1 MGCDGCRCNLR
12 ARVSIIGVE
21 TFVHSSVG
29 YDCPTIDI
37 SFPSFC
43 CCGDV
48 DVL

>member
-1 MGCDGCRCNLR
+1 MGCEGWRCNLR

-29 YDCPTIDI
+29 YDCPTSDI
-37 SFPSFC
+37 SSRGLC